1 MNVTYDGSLNFVAST
16 KSPVRLIRTTP
27 SSLNLVVAI
36 QTYKTR
42 LFMKLIQ
49 NDCLVKKLTK
59 LISMVGIK
67 NVKNTFT
74 NCLLRINWTT
84 TMSFSFLNSRN
95 LNSSKTYW
103 LTLSSP
109 KNSGS
114 FWLIHNSTDF
124 LYAGGIKNSIWHFC
138 MSKGNSP
145 KSKSQVKCWLIC
157 SLKVRFLIQYQEFW
171 FLSSF

>member
-1 MNVTYDGSLNFVAST
+1 MNFVAST

-27 SSLNLVVAI
+27 SSLNLVVEI

-42 LFMKLIQ
+42 FCMKLRQ

-74 NCLLRINWTT
+74 NCLLRVNWTT
-84 TMSFSFLNSRN
+84 TLSFSFVN

-114 FWLIHNSTDF
+114 FWLIHNSTNF
-124 LYAGGIKNSIWHFC
+124 LYSGGIVNSILHFC

-157 SLKVRFLIQYQEFW
+157 SLKVRFLI
-171 FLSSF
+171 